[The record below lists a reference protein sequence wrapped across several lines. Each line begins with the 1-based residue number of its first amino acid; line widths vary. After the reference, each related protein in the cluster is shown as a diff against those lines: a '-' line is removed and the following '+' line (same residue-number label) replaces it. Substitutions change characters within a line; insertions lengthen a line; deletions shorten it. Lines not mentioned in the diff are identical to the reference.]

1 MNKGHDA
8 LTLTDG
14 LDMLTALLLVVGRGK
29 FSSLGG
35 KFCGWTNVR
44 GPNSK
49 RECSQG
55 MEDSAIVTIEGFR
68 DGKKRRGPSFNQ
80 RQYD

>member
-1 MNKGHDA
+1 MNKGHDV

-35 KFCGWTNVR
+35 G
-44 GPNSK
+44 NSVVGQTSGDRIQ
-49 RECSQG
+49 RESVHR
-55 MEDSAIVTIEGFR
+55 EWIVMIEGFR
-68 DGKKRRGPSFNQ
+68 DAIKRHGPSFNQ